1 MKNLTFQKLFYATML
16 VMTTAFFAG
25 CVDDNDDTEAPRL
38 EISPKTLVFNDN
50 GMPVDGSQDYFEISA
65 NRNWTA
71 KVLDDKTWVTL
82 SKMEGDG
89 SDKVQVSIPEGI
101 TDEATVQIQISNKV
115 GVLMKENVTIR
126 SGNVVPEIA
135 IYKETFGTAAQ
146 TGTQWP
152 LVSDFNGWTK
162 SGEGSDNVTYESSGN
177 VSLRQSGKLSSGYE
191 GASGDAKVFFGT
203 KNPTFII
210 KGITLTANQT
220 NLKLGFGASYSKSN
234 NSVYDNEFKPE
245 SFHVYLSKDGITWS
259 NAIQYD
265 FKQADDYWGYV
276 TSNFTLKESTTT
288 LYIRFAADIESG
300 YAIDDVA
307 LFTGNGGQE
316 IDLGTSGPEE
326 PATEITIPELNA
338 MMPAGDADQALEASY
353 YFEAVVQN
361 DVVGGNY
368 SFNNLILA
376 TENATEPGNG
386 ITIYD
391 NSSTGS
397 LVEPSTHDLD
407 KGDKVKITLRKSLAK
422 VKNYKGMHELVGTG
436 DWISIEKLEGKATI
450 TPVKIAANKLA
461 DYQGMA
467 VTIENVTNSEMGV
480 WTTEDVL
487 HSHDFNA
494 AGTEFIVFCKKGAD
508 AFVNQTFKKVDS
520 PVSISGLAAV
530 NNNTGQLVPRNLDDT
545 QELNAVL
552 PYIVSVSPTS
562 LSFPAEGG
570 EKTINVTVL
579 NKEGKTLSASGME
592 GVTVE
597 NDVITVKAEENKSTE
612 PIKHT
617 LIISIDGGNAIKIDV
632 TIAAP
637 ISGETFDVTLTSAE
651 IAGMTSTGYAEFN
664 YNNSFGNWTGKCG
677 ITPTDTKGEAPYLQ
691 INFNKSTSSTAFNSH
706 IRVPELNGIVQKV
719 AITTSIKT
727 TTNRYLLICDSE
739 YTYEENST
747 QGQLDD
753 AAKAISEKST
763 EKGATFTFDNLGNL
777 NLSQFKIFPGGG
789 AVYISSITITCKKK

>member
-126 SGNVVPEIA
+126 SGNVVPA
-135 IYKETFGTAAQ
+135 VLIYNETFGASAPTSRPDS
-146 TGTQWP
+146 GWP
-152 LVSDFNGWTK
+152 DLTNYTDFVK
-162 SGEGSDNVTYESSGN
+162 SGEGIDDISYGGSSVT
-177 VSLRQSGKLSSGYE
+177 LRQSGKLSAGYE
-191 GASGDAKVFFGT
+191 GASGESKLFFGT
-203 KNPTFII
+203 NSPNFII
-210 KGITLTANQT
+210 KQITLKAEQT

-234 NSVYDNEFKPE
+234 NNVYDNEFKPE

-259 NAIQYD
+259 NAIQYE
-265 FKQADDYWGYV
+265 FKQADEYWGYV
-276 TSNFTLKESTTT
+276 TSNFTLKESTTN
-288 LYIRFAADIESG
+288 LYIKFVADIESG
-300 YAIDDVA
+300 FAIDDVA

-326 PATEITIPELNA
+326 PATEITISELNA
-338 MMPAGDADQALEASY
+338 MMPAGDADQVLEASY

-450 TPVKIAANKLA
+450 TPVKIAADKLA

-480 WTTEDVL
+480 WTTEDAL
-487 HSHDFNA
+487 HSHDFNV

-545 QELNAVL
+545 QELNAAI
-552 PYIVSVSPTS
+552 PYIVSVSPNT
-562 LSFPAEGG
+562 LKFPAEGG
-570 EKTINVTVL
+570 SEDIEVTVV
-579 NKEGKTLSASGME
+579 NFEGKTLKAEGLSGILEAKVEGTKVTVKAAENKNSEAIPQTLKLSVDEGNILEVPVTVEGKPSENATIITLDLTTAENYPSNFPVGNAEKKTEAATYKFGEYDYTISPSASGAYYQ
-592 GVTVE
+592 
-597 NDVITVKAEENKSTE
+597 IA
-612 PIKHT
+612 
-617 LIISIDGGNAIKIDV
+617 NAGKVYIFFGKKGAYIELPAIPDKKLTKV
-632 TIAAP
+632 TITSH
-637 ISGETFDVTLTSAE
+637 SG
-651 IAGMTSTGYAEFN
+651 
-664 YNNSFGNWTGKCG
+664 
-677 ITPTDTKGEAPYLQ
+677 
-691 INFNKSTSSTAFNSH
+691 
-706 IRVPELNGIVQKV
+706 
-719 AITTSIKT
+719 
-727 TTNRYLLICDSE
+727 
-739 YTYEENST
+739 
-747 QGQLDD
+747 
-753 AAKAISEKST
+753 AAKGTQVGIADTSNTIV
-763 EKGATFTFDNLGNL
+763 KGGEGKVKDTNNHTFTYD
-777 NLSQFKIFPGGG
+777 LSETANNTKYRIYIVTDANSQIGGWTL
-789 AVYISSITITCKKK
+789 VYE